1 MKKLFYFLITLSICL
16 CFFSVLSLAAQPDD
30 PSDATS
36 TEANTVNEGQGE
48 DDESKIDDAR
58 TSSVLIDSLYAAYK
72 ENKSDLFSLA
82 SAVVSIVLV
91 LVYQR
96 GLLPTVKGG
105 LTLIEAQ
112 VKALR
117 EVSSEQKEQ
126 TAKATENTQALA
138 LDIVQ
143 GAQEM
148 QKALEEMKARSAS
161 EEAREA
167 MLARLQAALL
177 WQAEL
182 LGEVFLHSS
191 LPEYEKERVSNVI
204 ERVKATLTPKESEA

>member
-182 LGEVFLHSS
+182 LGKVFLHSS